1 MCRSSS
7 VKVSGNQ
14 TIDKKIASNINPRPP
29 AYFYYYDILKGD
41 YYECAH
47 RVNVQWAKGEDEEF
61 GIFDVPEIGGIWRQA
76 FGQLQMATER
86 LHTIARKVGFF
97 NV

>member
-1 MCRSSS
+1 
-7 VKVSGNQ
+7 VLTV
-14 TIDKKIASNINPRPP
+14 DKKIASNINPRPS
-29 AYFYYYDILKGD
+29 AYYYYYNILKGD

-47 RVNVQWAKGEDEEF
+47 RVNVQWAKGEDGEF

-76 FGQLQMATER
+76 FGQLKLATER

-97 NV
+97 NL